1 MLLPSKALKKL
12 HQTVPICLSGNE
24 LPGNVDL
31 RYGQFYYFFMFNADG
46 ELTAVANI
54 SNGLTDRINEGMTLP
69 KAFVDMVH
77 DALKIERSLDDYEQ
91 AYIDAD
97 GSDKSYQ
104 ALVGKLTDMER
115 IGSMRVVKLLR
126 GHADKM
132 KSPTTTRLHALAIEI
147 EAVRRQVINNTAIS
161 ALSASIKSFLIKN
174 PTHPKAKKLIDD
186 YFDVALRYSFDLDA
200 HCQSLANQ
208 WQPDAPQLAEQILAK
223 CNRHLNAVRQEID
236 SLKDDKGYDTPRL
249 YAQTGDAQKTIQLL
263 DSGKTVGVFVPIH
276 RAWRTAA
283 EKKDNRSL

>member
-1 MLLPSKALKKL
+1 VLLPSKALKKL

-24 LPGNVDL
+24 LPSNVDL

-46 ELTAVANI
+46 ELTTVANI

-69 KAFVDMVH
+69 KAFVDMAR

-91 AYIDAD
+91 AYIDAG
-97 GSDKSYQ
+97 GSNESYQ

-126 GHADKM
+126 GHADQM
-132 KSPTTTRLHALAIEI
+132 KSPTNTRLHALAIEI
-147 EAVRRQVINNTAIS
+147 EAVRRQVINNTAIN
-161 ALSASIKSFLIKN
+161 ALSASIESFLIKN
-174 PTHPKAKKLIDD
+174 PTHPKTKQLIDD

-223 CNRHLNAVRQEID
+223 CKRHLNAVRQEID

-263 DSGKTVGVFVPIH
+263 DKRMTVGVFVPIH
-276 RAWRTAA
+276 RAWRAAA
-283 EKKDNRSL
+283 EHKLQ